1 MRAGGAN
8 TDRKQIENTDIR
20 FHVIALDLK
29 RLQCSPDEFYFES
42 TCEQHF
48 WVLKSL
54 EFQTITAWIGDEHCC
69 LLAQLTF
76 ESDVGSDQELRYM
89 RYQSI
94 TKLMPIV
101 PSQNCA
107 KMTGGNVFFV
117 NQIGRD
123 MRHFIDQMSGNLV
136 AEEVEVDPP
145 ITCPADFASDH
156 VLVKRFCFRQID
168 DGKR

>member
-1 MRAGGAN
+1 MRAGGPH
-8 TDRKQIENTDIR
+8 TDRKQLENADIR
-20 FHVIALDLK
+20 IHVIALGLM
-29 RLQCSPDEFYFES
+29 RLQWSPNEFYGES

-54 EFQTITAWIGDEHCC
+54 EFQTIPAWIGDKHCR
-69 LLAQLTF
+69 LLARLTF
-76 ESDVGSDQELRYM
+76 ESDVGSNQELRNM

-94 TKLMPIV
+94 TKLMPV
-101 PSQNCA
+101 LPLQYCA

-117 NQIGRD
+117 NQVGRD
-123 MRHFIDQMSGNLV
+123 MRHFIDQMRSNLV
-136 AEEVEVDPP
+136 AEEVKIDPP